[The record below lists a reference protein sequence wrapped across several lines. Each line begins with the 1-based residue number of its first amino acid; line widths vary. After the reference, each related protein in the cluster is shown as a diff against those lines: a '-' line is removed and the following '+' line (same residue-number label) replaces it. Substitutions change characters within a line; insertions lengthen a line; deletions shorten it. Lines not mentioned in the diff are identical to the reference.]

1 MAKAKIK
8 PLLPSLREKKRYL
21 AYEVISRGSFNDA
34 VSVSKANLDASN
46 EFLGSI
52 GMAKAGILPLYDKWN
67 PEMQRGIMRVNNK
80 HAGGLKA
87 SLIFV
92 KSIEGKEAVVKSVGA
107 SGILKKAQQ
116 RYLNPAQ

>member
-21 AYEVISRGSFNDA
+21 AYEVISGGHFNDA
-34 VSVSKANLDASN
+34 VSASKAILDASN
-46 EFLGSI
+46 EFLGSL

-80 HAGGLKA
+80 HADGLKA

-92 KSIEGKEAVVKSVGA
+92 KNIEGKEAVVKSVGA